1 MNKDISRNI
10 DLSNVYSGLDVAWWK
25 NNDTMAYKYEMKSFS
40 VKRKKWD
47 KWKSNNIGI
56 LIEKIYLFKT
66 NDSAKNLRPL
76 SMTATKKSVDNF
88 EAIIHWKE
96 TQISKDMIDISSLEI
111 WWSPDCCF
119 DIEEFHKELIKTRV
133 SSTEKSSVYMV
144 IMDEG
149 SLDLKSF
156 DINVPE
162 IDIELNYGND
172 WSIKHD
178 HLVEALTVKAKK
190 GIALL
195 HGLPGT
201 GKSMYIRYLISIL
214 SENRTMIYLPNQM
227 IDSITDPSFI
237 PLMADYPNSI
247 LIIEDADEAI
257 KSRKNG
263 GHTVDKLL
271 NLSDG
276 ILSDF
281 LGMQIICTFN
291 SDITTIDEALLRKG
305 RLILK
310 HKFEKLSKKQAQRLS
325 NHLGFKTMINDDM
338 TLAEIY
344 NQEDVFGGQTDDH
357 TKIGFVR

>member
-1 MNKDISRNI
+1 MKSFSRILDISNF
-10 DLSNVYSGLDVAWWK
+10 YSGLGMSWWK
-25 NNDTMAYKYEMKSFS
+25 NNDCIANKYEMKSFS
-40 VKRKKWD
+40 VRKRKWMQ
-47 KWKSNNIGI
+47 WKSANTGQ
-56 LIEKIYLFKT
+56 LIEEIFLVKT
-66 NDSAKNLRPL
+66 NDRVKDL
-76 SMTATKKSVDNF
+76 SPGDITYTHKLANSF
-88 EAIIHWKE
+88 EIIVKWKE
-96 TQISKDMIDISSLEI
+96 TKISKDILEI
-111 WWSPDCCF
+111 SDLEVWWDPSCNFSID
-119 DIEEFHKELIKTRV
+119 EFHKDLIKTKI

-144 IMDEG
+144 AMIDG
-149 SLDLKSF
+149 SLDLKAF
-156 DINVPE
+156 DITVPE
-162 IDIELNYGND
+162 IDIKMNYGD
-172 WSIKHD
+172 EWAIKHD
-178 HLVEALTVKAKK
+178 RLIEALTVDAKK

-201 GKSMYIRYLISIL
+201 GKSMYIRYLISLL
-214 SENRTMIYLPNQM
+214 SERRTMIYLPNQM

-237 PLMADYPNSI
+237 PLISDYPNSI

-281 LGMQIICTFN
+281 LGTQIICTFN

-310 HKFEKLSKKQAQRLS
+310 HKFEKLPRTQAQRLS
-325 NHLGFKTMINDDM
+325 DHLGFKTSILNEM

-344 NQEDVFGGQTDDH
+344 NQNDVFGGQSDKPTR
-357 TKIGFVR
+357 IGFK